1 MTRQVLRPFQVEI
14 GDGIRREWARGVQ
27 RVAAVLPTGG
37 GKTTIFVDTIERWL
51 GENPGRRAVVVAHRT
66 ELIEQAAARV
76 QAHTGLQVGIV
87 KAERNQTRACI
98 VIASVQTLASR
109 EGRRARQIADVG
121 LVVVDEAHRAA
132 ARTYRDALSAFG
144 CFDTGAEG
152 SAVALGVTA
161 TLSRSDRLSLGAV
174 WQSVVEGPTIMEMI
188 GDGWLVRPSGL
199 LVRVDDLDLR
209 GVRTTAGDYRDGD
222 LGEAIEHSLAP
233 KKIAEA
239 YREHAEHRSGIVFA
253 PTVSSAGL
261 IADELVAAGF
271 AAQLVHGGTQTAER
285 ADAIW
290 RYRAGDLQIL
300 VNCGIFTEGTDLPRT
315 ECVVIARP
323 TKSNGLYVQM
333 TGRGLRLW
341 CHAHGELGNLH
352 SPCCDRVKV
361 DCLVLDVVGATR
373 RHRLQAQI
381 DLFGDDYGLE
391 PKERNPEDLL
401 DENLEVLD
409 LEGEDTDTIDVSWTE
424 GTGALVAEVVD
435 LFHSSGAG
443 WARTAAGAWFLPTR
457 DRYLC
462 VLPTLVAGRYGFD
475 VWSVPKDS
483 RTAWV
488 SVAWARDD
496 LVQARTLAE
505 AQVSSGER
513 ISQAKYGWRR
523 SEPSTNMS
531 RLALRLGVDV
541 IGRSAGEVSSGID
554 RALATARIDPWLT
567 PGMFGSPV

>member
-1 MTRQVLRPFQVEI
+1 MTRQTLRPFQVDLR
-14 GDGIRREWARGVQ
+14 DGVFRDWARGVR

-37 GKTTIFVDTIERWL
+37 GKTTVFVDVIERWL
-51 GENPGRRAVVVAHRT
+51 AENPGRRAVVIAHRT

-87 KAERNQTRACI
+87 KAERNQTRASI

-121 LVVVDEAHRAA
+121 LAVVDECHRAA

-144 CFDTGAEG
+144 CFDTGAVG

-199 LVRVDDLDLR
+199 LVRVDDLDMSR
-209 GVRTTAGDYRDGD
+209 VRTTAGDYRDSD

-233 KKIAEA
+233 KRIAEA

-261 IADELVAAGF
+261 IADELDAAGF
-271 AAQLVHGGTQTAER
+271 AAQLVHGGTPAAER
-285 ADAIW
+285 ARAIES
-290 RYRAGDLQIL
+290 YRHGDLQIL
-300 VNCGIFTEGTDLPRT
+300 VNCGVFTEGTDLPRT
-315 ECVVIARP
+315 GCVVIARP

-341 CHAHGELGNLH
+341 CFVHGELGNMLE
-352 SPCCDRVKV
+352 PCCDRVKA

-391 PKERNPEDLL
+391 PREPR
-401 DENLEVLD
+401 D
-409 LEGEDTDTIDVSWTE
+409 LEEVDLEDESAEDTDTVEVSWE
-424 GTGALVAEVVD
+424 PDASGGLVAEVVD

-457 DRYLC
+457 ERYLC
-462 VLPTLVAGRYGFD
+462 VLPTLVTGQYGFD
-475 VWSVPKDS
+475 VWSVPKDH

-496 LVQARTLAE
+496 LAQARTLAE
-505 AQVSSGER
+505 AQVTSGER
-513 ISQAKYGWRR
+513 ISRDKYGWRR
-523 SEPSTNMS
+523 ATPSENMR
-531 RLALRLGVDV
+531 RLAGRLGVPVD
-541 IGRSAGEVSSGID
+541 GRLAGEVSSGID
-554 RALATARIDPWLT
+554 RELATRRIDPWLT
-567 PGMFGSPV
+567 PGMFGRTV